1 MPSRRHPWH
10 RALAPLLAAALWLLA
25 GAPAMAEQIRVI
37 NDQSFYPE
45 GLAWI
50 GGKLYYAEMPRD
62 RIMVWDGKTNQQVW
76 TQPGCG
82 PTAVAVSPRATL
94 YVFCHI
100 GRRVVE
106 ARFDGT
112 TIRQTAVDKDGAQIG
127 NPNEAVLD
135 AKGGIYFTVS
145 GDFSPMAAPTGK
157 VMYIDSKGVIA
168 KLADGIHYANG
179 LTLAEGGK
187 ALLVGAHLDRQIIAY
202 DVLGDAT
209 LKPRGLYLDLQP
221 FMGATMRKD
230 GWLVG
235 PDVLAFDPAGNLY
248 ICEYGGGRVLV
259 FAGKTLIKSI
269 AIPSRFVNSVA
280 FGAGPEVLFAAG
292 ADSNSDAALPG
303 KVYEIRDPL
312 K

>member
-1 MPSRRHPWH
+1 
-10 RALAPLLAAALWLLA
+10 
-25 GAPAMAEQIRVI
+25 
-37 NDQSFYPE
+37 
-45 GLAWI
+45 
-50 GGKLYYAEMPRD
+50 
-62 RIMVWDGKTNQQVW
+62 
-76 TQPGCG
+76 
-82 PTAVAVSPRATL
+82 
-94 YVFCHI
+94 VFCHI

-106 ARFDGT
+106 ARFDGS
-112 TIRQTAVDKDGAQIG
+112 TIRQTSVDKDGAPIG
-127 NPNEAVLD
+127 NPNEAVID

-145 GDFSPMAAPTGK
+145 GDFSPIAPPTGK

-168 KLADGIHYANG
+168 KLAEGIRYANG

-202 DVLGDAT
+202 DVAGNGT

-235 PDVLAFDPAGNLY
+235 PDVLAFDASGNLY

-259 FAGKTLIKSI
+259 FAGKTLLKSI

-292 ADSNSDAALPG
+292 ADSNSEAALPG

>member
-1 MPSRRHPWH
+1 MRNVKNTIS
-10 RALAPLLAAALWLLA
+10 ALALLPAFLALPAA
-25 GAPAMAEQIRVI
+25 AEQIRVI

-62 RIMVWDGKTNQQVW
+62 RIMVWDGKENSVVW

-94 YVFCHI
+94 YIFCHI
-100 GRRVVE
+100 GRRVIE
-106 ARFDGT
+106 AGFDGKT
-112 TIRQTAVDKDGAQIG
+112 LRQTSVDKDGAPIG

-135 AKGGIYFTVS
+135 AKGGVYFTVS
-145 GDFSPMAAPTGK
+145 GDFSPNAPATGK
-157 VMYIDSKGVIA
+157 LMYIDSKGVIA

-187 ALLVGAHLDRQIIAY
+187 AVLVGAHLDRQIIAY
-202 DVLGDAT
+202 DVQANGTVKL
-209 LKPRGLYLDLQP
+209 RGLYLDLQP
-221 FMGATMRKD
+221 YMGATMRKD
-230 GWLVG
+230 AWLVG
-235 PDVLAFDPAGNLY
+235 PDVLAFDPTGNLF

-259 FAGKTLIKSI
+259 FKGQTLVKSI
-269 AIPSRFVNSVA
+269 ALASRFVNSLA
-280 FGAGPEVLFAAG
+280 FGASPEVLYAAG
-292 ADSNSDAALPG
+292 ADSNSDPALPG